1 MFTQAGIMRKT
12 HYKFVKEGETD
23 VKTEDSEK
31 PEEGKAAKLLYREP
45 AKRMSRKERKLK
57 EKRRKQINK
66 HIDHAMGF
74 IAIALCTVS
83 AILDVKNNKDS

>member
-1 MFTQAGIMRKT
+1 MSRLKT
-12 HYKFVKEGETD
+12 PK
-23 VKTEDSEK
+23 K
-31 PEEGKAAKLLYREP
+31 PKKAKPAKSLYREP

-74 IAIALCTVS
+74 IAIALCS
-83 AILDVKNNKDS
+83 NLGRKEQQRLIKRGWKRKGREQNNEEF

>member
-1 MFTQAGIMRKT
+1 MRKT

-31 PEEGKAAKLLYREP
+31 TEEGKACEITLQRTCKAYV
-45 AKRMSRKERKLK
+45 AQERKLK

>member
-1 MFTQAGIMRKT
+1 MRKT

-31 PEEGKAAKLLYREP
+31 TEEGKACEITLQRT